1 MTRKNTGW
9 NGAFVLLAMI
19 WILVAS
25 GCGGAKQILIT
36 DGSMS
41 EIRLPAPQTEGGMPL
56 MEALKERKSGRDFS
70 PKPLPDQMLSNL
82 LWAAFGINRPDSGRR
97 TAPSA
102 MNWQETDIY
111 VFTEK
116 GAYVY
121 NAKDHML
128 QPVAVG
134 DHRAETGSL
143 IQPFVKNAPVNLVFV
158 VDSGRTSMMGKIAL
172 STAERD
178 MLSDTAV
185 GFISQNVYLYCA
197 SEGLSTVV
205 RGLVDR
211 EAVKARLKLRPE
223 QRIILAQSV
232 GYPAD
237 QEEKTSID
245 LQQITDGRYPGEAR
259 YQDLVYRVAV
269 EIKNHRIN
277 KVDIVDIGSDEY
289 RSEAAETF
297 QNVISLQRVDV
308 DAVSGATPA
317 SQALLKAVED
327 ALIKAARNK

>member
-1 MTRKNTGW
+1 MIEKNIGW
-9 NGAFVLLAMI
+9 QRAIVLSIIMWTMI
-19 WILVAS
+19 IS
-25 GCGGAKQILIT
+25 GCGGAKQTLIT

-41 EIRLPAPQTEGGMPL
+41 AIRLPAPRTEGGMPL
-56 MEALKERKSGRDFS
+56 MKALKERKSGRNFS
-70 PKPLPDQMLSNL
+70 PTPLPDQVLSNL
-82 LWAAFGINRPDSGRR
+82 LWAAFGINRPESGRR

-102 MNWQETDIY
+102 LNWQETDVY
-111 VFTEK
+111 VFTEQ
-116 GAYVY
+116 GAYIY
-121 NAKDHML
+121 EAKDHIL
-128 QPVAVG
+128 QPVASG
-134 DHRAETGSL
+134 DYRAETGSI
-143 IQPFVKNAPVNLVFV
+143 IQPFVKDAPVNLVFV
-158 VDSGRTSMMGKIAL
+158 VDAGRTSMMGKIAL

-205 RGLVDR
+205 RGLIDR

-237 QEEKTSID
+237 QVEKTAID
-245 LQQITDGRYPGEAR
+245 LQQIPDGNYPGEAR
-259 YQDLVYRVAV
+259 YNDLVYRVAV
-269 EIKNHRIN
+269 AIKNHRIDQ
-277 KVDIVDIGSDEY
+277 VDIVDIGSDDFRE
-289 RSEAAETF
+289 EAAAAV
-297 QNVISLQRVDV
+297 QNVVSLQRVDV

-327 ALIKAARNK
+327 ALTKAAGSK